1 MTEPSPKTKRKKH
14 KTLGAPDRTV
24 RMARKLRKEMS
35 LPEVL
40 WWVQLQQHPGGY
52 LFRKQHPIGAYALD
66 FCCVR
71 ARLAI
76 EVDGESHN
84 LEDRPERDQVRD
96 AWVLAQGFY
105 TIRFPAV
112 EVLKNMEGVVIS
124 IVEECRKHTKPN
136 PPRNGEVARSDGGA
150 GLGSAQSSGSR
161 SASTGPSTASG
172 PPPRSGEDFRD
183 GQARSGKD
191 LA

>member
-1 MTEPSPKTKRKKH
+1 MSVSPKPRRKKH

-40 WWVQLQQHPGGY
+40 LWVQFRQHPGGY

-66 FCCVR
+66 FCCVK

-76 EVDGESHN
+76 EVDGESHSRG
-84 LEDRPERDQVRD
+84 DRPERDAVRD
-96 AWVLAQGFY
+96 AWVLAQGFD
-105 TIRFPAV
+105 TMRIPAV
-112 EVLKNMEGVVIS
+112 EVLKNMEGVLIA
-124 IVEECRKHTKPN
+124 IVEECRKRI

-150 GLGSAQSSGSR
+150 GLGETPPSTDHSSP
-161 SASTGPSTASG
+161 ADPSTASG
-172 PPPRSGEDFRD
+172 PPPRSGEGFRD
-183 GQARSGKD
+183 GQARSGAD